1 MAHTIADPSKMTV
14 YEIKTTTEAASGAL
28 QTFLRTLAASDDVV
42 SINYMKHKNS
52 NRVVINVTY
61 EDQ

>member
-1 MAHTIADPSKMTV
+1 MTHTIADPSKMTV
-14 YEIKTTTEAASGAL
+14 HEIKTTSEAANADL

-42 SINYMKHKNS
+42 SINYMRNKNS
-52 NRVVINVTY
+52 NRIVINVTY